1 MTNEFHK
8 PFIHSL
14 IVVAFVT
21 VVAMVSS
28 KYIIE
33 SYAKYKFTPVKTLEY
48 SSQKSPDTTISSVIE

>member
-21 VVAMVSS
+21 VFAMVSS
-28 KYIIE
+28 RYIVQ
-33 SYAKYKFTPVKTLEY
+33 SYAKYKFSPAKTIEY
-48 SSQKSPDTTISSVIE
+48 SSQKSSDSTISSLVK